1 MKISKTR
8 HYKFR
13 VDLERELDT
22 VKQEHLFRS
31 LRVMGPAGDLLVFA
45 DNDYLGLA
53 QHPRVVRAL
62 IYSAEKFGAGAA
74 ASRLISGTSELHDL
88 LERRIAEFK
97 NKEAALIFG
106 SGYLANLGAIGALA
120 GEKDLIV
127 IDKLCHASII
137 DGCRLSGATLRV
149 YPHRNVDKLKSIL
162 EGGGSFRRK
171 LIVTDSVFSMDG
183 DLAPLRELVAVKKK
197 YAAQLMIDEAHGTGV
212 FGNHGRGVAEY
223 LGVEDEIDV
232 SMGTLSKAV
241 GLMGGFVAGS
251 SVLID
256 YLINFSR
263 PFIFSTAMPPAIAGA
278 AIESLCE
285 IEQEPELRQRLW
297 QNVLRVRQGLAG
309 LGYSVG
315 ASESPII
322 PILIGDEKKAL
333 RMSKFL
339 LAKKIYI
346 PAIRYPAVGKG
357 KARLR
362 LTVSS
367 RHVPADLERLFAA
380 LRDARQLL

>member
-1 MKISKTR
+1 MKISRTR

-13 VDLERELDT
+13 VDLERELDA

-31 LRVMGPAGDLLVFA
+31 LRVMGAAEDLLVFA

-53 QHPRVVRAL
+53 QHPRVVQAL
-62 IYSAEKFGAGAA
+62 IYAAEKFGAGSA
-74 ASRLISGTSELHDL
+74 ASRLISGTSELHAL
-88 LERRIAEFK
+88 LERRIAQFK
-97 NKEAALIFG
+97 NKESALVFG
-106 SGYLANLGAIGALA
+106 SGYLANLGAITALA
-120 GEKDLIV
+120 GEKDLV
-127 IDKLCHASII
+127 AIDKLCHASII
-137 DGCRLSGATLRV
+137 DACRLSGATLRV
-149 YPHRNVDKLKSIL
+149 YPHRSVEKLKSIL
-162 EGGGSFRRK
+162 EKAGSFRRK

-232 SMGTLSKAV
+232 SMGTLSKAI

-251 SVLID
+251 AVLID

-278 AIESLCE
+278 CIESFSV

-297 QNVLRVRQGLAG
+297 ENVLRVRRGLAS
-309 LGYSVG
+309 LGYNAG

-333 RMSKFL
+333 SVSKFL
-339 LAKKIYI
+339 LSKKIYV
-346 PAIRYPAVGKG
+346 PAVRYPAVGKG

-367 RHVPADLERLFAA
+367 RHVPADMERLFAA
-380 LRDARQLL
+380 LREARELL